1 MFLYPNIYSIIKT
14 MGLESD
20 FKDLEEAHRELIVA
34 YTLLT
39 TKKIKSKAPEARK
52 ALMNIINVAKEMRK
66 SVQEYKE
73 KI

>member
-1 MFLYPNIYSIIKT
+1 MP
-14 MGLESD
+14 LESD
-20 FKDLEEAHRELIVA
+20 FAKLEQAHRDFIVA
-34 YTLLT
+34 YTILT

-52 ALMNIINVAKEMRK
+52 ALMNIINISKDLRK